1 MRFVDRKEELAA
13 LNEAYSARYCNKHWK
28 SCEEAHDV
36 EKKYVRRKQHTVS
49 FNGGSFD

>member
-1 MRFVDRKEELAA
+1 MLAGDKA
-13 LNEAYSARYCNKHWK
+13 LFSYRNKHWK
-28 SCEEAHDV
+28 SCKEARDI